1 MPISSI
7 EPFRRRRSE
16 VPYWQSTASQPTA
29 TASSDVFGSAP
40 KGRSG
45 SAQGPLE
52 LLLVFMV
59 ASIILIA
66 GDRRHEARAEP
77 QTARIVGL
85 GATTCLQFGEDI
97 RSNPSLHRDYL
108 AWAQG
113 YMSGILLS
121 RPPGIDQGL
130 DLDPPT
136 FDMINQLHF
145 LGDYCAENTSANFA
159 DAVEALYKRL
169 RQEGKT

>member
-1 MPISSI
+1 MKAAELDRESK
-7 EPFRRRRSE
+7 
-16 VPYWQSTASQPTA
+16 PT
-29 TASSDVFGSAP
+29 SNIFGRAFD
-40 KGRSG
+40 
-45 SAQGPLE
+45 QGPIK
-52 LLLVFMV
+52 LLLVFAV
-59 ASIILIA
+59 SSIVLIA
-66 GDRRHEARAEP
+66 WEGRHEGRAEP

-85 GATTCLQFGEDI
+85 GATACLQFIEDI
-97 RSNPSLHRDYL
+97 RSNPSVQRDYL

-130 DLDPPT
+130 DLNPPT

-145 LGDYCAENTSANFA
+145 LGDYCAEHTSGNFA